1 MRLIF
6 TLIDKQI
13 YHKYCVIHV
22 IIIFYFQEFYNQVVD
37 KADIIQATGD
47 AIANLS
53 EVQCLTPR

>member
-6 TLIDKQI
+6 TLSDKQI
-13 YHKYCVIHV
+13 YHKYCVI